1 VVRGFRLPLA
11 AGFDL
16 GLGGG
21 AVRPGFGPDHLAG
34 FEGLVDLEEVLDLEP
49 VELGHVVDVA
59 EVLHPRVVRRDGE
72 HLVVG
77 AVLVGHLEHADD
89 PAGDEAPREGRL
101 IEEYEGV
108 QRVTV
113 LGQGVLDVAV
123 VGGVPGRGEQ
133 HPVQPD
139 PSGLV
144 VHLVL
149 VALSLG
155 NFDDNFNVHGFAPDW
170 PG

>member
-1 VVRGFRLPLA
+1 VGQAFRLPLA

-16 GLGGG
+16 GFGGG
-21 AVRPGFGPDHLAG
+21 AVRPGFGPHHFAG

-49 VELGHVVDVA
+49 VELGHVVDVPQM
-59 EVLHPRVVRRDGE
+59 LHPRVLRRDGE
-72 HLVVG
+72 HLVVS
-77 AVLVGHLEHADD
+77 AVLVVHLEHADD
-89 PAGDEAPREGRL
+89 PAGDEAAREGRL
-101 IEEYEGV
+101 VEEDEGV
-108 QRVTV
+108 QRIPV
-113 LGQGVLDVAV
+113 LGQGVLDEAV

-144 VHLVL
+144 IHFVL
-149 VALSLG
+149 IALSLG
-155 NFDDNFNVHGFAPDW
+155 NLDDNLNVHGFAPDW